1 MSDAKNLAA
10 AFRGEG
16 PLAGL
21 DHRPATVA
29 EGYDLQ
35 DKVRAEIGGKIIGWK
50 LAQTTKGAQAAA
62 GIDAPTVAPLL
73 EDMIVDTDTAFPPR
87 RFYKPEAEAEIAIEL
102 AKPIEGPVSAEEVR
116 AAAKGIRL
124 AIEIADTRYVD
135 KKAAGIASNIADMN
149 SCGLLVVG
157 ELMPLDLLDKAVAAN
172 VTTKL
177 GDGTIVEALPPEGRP
192 DPLNVIAFLSRF
204 VSERGHTLPAGLI
217 ITTGTHTAPTLTAPG
232 LVVATFEG
240 IGHVSTRL
248 AEHWS

>member
-21 DHRPATVA
+21 DNRPATVA

-35 DKVRAEIGGKIIGWK
+35 DKVRGEIGGKIIGWK
-50 LAQTTKGAQAAA
+50 LAQTTPGAQKAA

-73 EDMIVDTDTAFPPR
+73 EEMIVDTDTAFGPG

-102 AKPIEGPVSAEEVR
+102 ARDIDGPVSREEVR

-135 KKAAGIASNIADMN
+135 KKGMGIPSNIADMN

-157 ELMPLDLLDKAVAAN
+157 ELMPIEKLEEAIAAT

-177 GDGTIVEALPPEGRP
+177 GDGTIVPALPAEGRP
-192 DPLNVIAFLSRF
+192 DPLGVIAFLSRF
-204 VSERGHTLPAGLI
+204 VSERGHRLPAGLI
-217 ITTGTHTAPTLTAPG
+217 ITTGTHTAPTPTGPG

-240 IGHVSTRL
+240 IGHVATRL
-248 AEHWS
+248 SEPWS